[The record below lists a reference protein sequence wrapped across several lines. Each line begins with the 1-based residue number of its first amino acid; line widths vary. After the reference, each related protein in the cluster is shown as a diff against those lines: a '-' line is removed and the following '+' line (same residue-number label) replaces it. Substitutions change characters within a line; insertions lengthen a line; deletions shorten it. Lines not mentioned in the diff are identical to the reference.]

1 MIGDSGT
8 TGRILVAGVGNLF
21 LSDDGFGIAVV
32 DHLRRHG
39 ELPVGVELVD
49 TGIRGMH
56 LAYQLLDGYRALVI
70 VDATQRGGEPGTV
83 YTLEHDLDA
92 PQYGSG
98 GDVQASPALDGHGM
112 DPASVLALLDGL
124 AGSMDLERPVD
135 RVLVVGCE
143 PAVLAEGI
151 GLSPQVA
158 AAVEPA
164 ARAVTALVAELMID
178 EGARR

>member
-1 MIGDSGT
+1 
-8 TGRILVAGVGNLF
+8 
-21 LSDDGFGIAVV
+21 
-32 DHLRRHG
+32 
-39 ELPVGVELVD
+39 
-49 TGIRGMH
+49 MH

-92 PQYGSG
+92 PH
-98 GDVQASPALDGHGM
+98 DVQASPALDGHGM